1 MIPSEKKTP
10 NKNLINTL
18 FNSNPKYKDPKACAA
33 AKTSTF
39 TGFYN
44 AGYYAGAF
52 FAAPILGAL
61 SDAIGRR
68 PVMIIAIVSESY
80 VFSKLFVI
88 NIGVFFEI
96 KNFPQKK
103 KNTKNRSDSYSIPSG
118 IYLYFILMHGIGF
131 TCWSGRIQLPVSL
144 RVNNLPPKVW
154 VTN

>member
-1 MIPSEKKTP
+1 MISSEKKP

-103 KNTKNRSDSYSIPSG
+103 KKHKKQIGQLLDTIGNIFVFHIDAWDWV
-118 IYLYFILMHGIGF
+118 YLLIGTHTIAGF
-131 TCWSGRIQLPVSL
+131 TAG
-144 RVNNLPPKVW
+144 K
-154 VTN
+154 